1 MRCSHFRRLSFKASV
16 ALLTVA
22 VWLGGTAGSIRQSL
36 AQEKQPADEEPVK
49 PVEILPPPTDWER
62 LIYLPYKNLKQVF
75 EKEGAAVFMPY
86 AQFLKMWDKTRVA
99 ELRDPAKPP
108 VNAVIT
114 SIAYTG
120 RIAGDVAQIE
130 AALTVQV
137 LGRPWVELPIQF
149 GDAAIGKV
157 TSSDDKVLL
166 QATGNGT
173 YALLFPKAG
182 EHKVRLDLSVKVRTS
197 PDGRSIEIDCPAS
210 GITSFDLTVPA
221 EDQAVEITPQAVV
234 TPQAADD
241 KTTRIKA
248 NLGATK
254 KIAARW
260 RPRLSTAP
268 VMEVLTSVQNVLDMR
283 IADGLVHTHAKLTYQ
298 VLRGQ
303 VDQLQIAVPLEHRI
317 LDVTAVGLKSWKT
330 AKEEKAQVVTV
341 DLLGGEAKSIV
352 VEVFTERAVPEGAFD
367 LAGVDEEGVYRGVH
381 ALGEVRENGTIIVGQ
396 SSDLSLAV
404 QQQSG
409 LVRIEAGEVPETLRR
424 PENQFY
430 KYYTPK
436 FRLQV
441 AVKPVEPRLLV
452 EHRTQLVFRDDE
464 VQLLS
469 QLTYTVERAGVFEL
483 RFKLPENLKID
494 RVDCEPMKEFQTPEG
509 AGLLII
515 ALREKTLGNIGVTIS
530 GHRALDPAEKESR
543 PLPLVEPQSTA
554 RENGTITVYAPDSLE
569 IIADEKGV
577 QGAQPARPDA
587 SMPPQ
592 IGPAR
597 LAAAWSYTRHPEIP
611 VRTDR
616 KPTRLTAAVATTI
629 NVRQDLTEVVT
640 IINYAV
646 LFAGTDTFRFAVPD
660 ALAAEVQIES
670 ADPAGAPIKQK
681 SRADAAEEGWVAWTV
696 VMQRELTGRVP
707 IRVRYDLK
715 PEQKDKIAEIAIS
728 PLRVLDTPGKTD
740 AAPRIVPAAVSGE
753 IMVQKDRSL
762 SVSAKGTDLEPI
774 DVRELTLLPQEGNLA
789 YRYFKQPEKLADPFI
804 LELKAERHEIQ
815 EVVETVVAQALIEVV
830 VTEEKV
836 ATYRCRYRL
845 KTSERQRLPMEL
857 PKDVEILDT
866 FVAGKRVDLEKDT
879 VKPAAKVREAFTINV
894 ARATPSDEPFV
905 LALVF
910 RAPFVNPPLRGKAGP
925 MHLPFP
931 RLGGEAKQGHATV
944 AVQQL
949 RTAIWVPRE
958 YALVGTPKDFTAEQP
973 TRLDLLTGA
982 VGFTAST
989 VPLETWFGDT
999 SSGLFAFT
1007 PAGRAYTYGRL
1018 GAADAIDLSYWR
1030 TSWFTWWISGTLVV
1044 IALVL
1049 ARTSWENRL
1058 TIVLLVGF
1066 GAAMYALHD
1075 ADQTLNG
1082 LAAARWGIAAMLAYW
1097 FIHTLNRPKQQFV
1110 PQPVY
1115 SPADP
1120 AGAVW
1125 ALAAVTPP
1133 PDKSPAEP
1141 ARAPEGA
1148 TSSEPGAPAQEAS
1161 PPSAANQ
1168 SPEQGIVEVEDKKD
1182 EST

>member
-1 MRCSHFRRLSFKASV
+1 
-16 ALLTVA
+16 
-22 VWLGGTAGSIRQSL
+22 
-36 AQEKQPADEEPVK
+36 
-49 PVEILPPPTDWER
+49 
-62 LIYLPYKNLKQVF
+62 
-75 EKEGAAVFMPY
+75 
-86 AQFLKMWDKTRVA
+86 MWDKTHVGNA
-99 ELRDPAKPP
+99 RDPAKPP

-114 SIAYTG
+114 AAAYTG
-120 RIAGDVAQIE
+120 RITGDVAEIE

-157 TSSDDKVLL
+157 TSSDEKVLL

-182 EHKVRLDLSVKVRTS
+182 EHKVRLELSVKVRTS
-197 PDGRSIEIDCPAS
+197 PDGRSVELDCPPS
-210 GITSFDLTVPA
+210 GITSVDLTVPA

-234 TPQAADD
+234 TPQAVDN

-283 IADGLVHTHAKLTYQ
+283 IADGLVHTHARLMYQ

-303 VDQLQIAVPLEHRI
+303 VDQLQIAVPLDHRI
-317 LDVTAVGLKSWKT
+317 LDVTAVGLKSWKN
-330 AKEEKAQVVTV
+330 AKEDKSQVVTV
-341 DLLGGEAKSIV
+341 DLLGGESKSIV
-352 VEVFTERAVPEGAFD
+352 VEVFTERSVPEGAFD
-367 LAGVDEEGVYRGVH
+367 LAGLDDDGIYRGVH
-381 ALGEVRENGTIIVGQ
+381 ALGEVRENGVIVVGQ
-396 SSDLSLAV
+396 SADLSLAV

-409 LVRIEAGEVPETLRR
+409 LVRIEAAEVPEALRR
-424 PENQFY
+424 AENQFY

-464 VQLLS
+464 VQIVS
-469 QLTYTVERAGVFEL
+469 QLAYTVERAGVFEL

-509 AGLLII
+509 EGLLII
-515 ALREKTLGNIGVTIS
+515 ALREKTLGNIAVTIS
-530 GHRALDPAEKESR
+530 GHRALGAADKESH
-543 PLPLVEPQSTA
+543 PLPLIEPQETA

-577 QGAQPARPDA
+577 QGAQPTRPDA
-587 SMPPQ
+587 SVPPQ

-597 LAAAWSYTRHPEIP
+597 LAAAWSYTRRPEIP
-611 VRTDR
+611 VRTER

-629 NVRQDLTEVVT
+629 DVRQDLTEVVT

-646 LFAGTDTFRFAVPD
+646 LFAGTDTFRFAVPE
-660 ALAAEVQIES
+660 AVAAEVQVES
-670 ADPAGAPIKQK
+670 ADPASAPIKQK
-681 SRADAAEEGWVAWTV
+681 SRADSAEEGWVTWTV
-696 VMQRELTGRVP
+696 VMQREVTGRIP

-715 PEQKDKIAEIAIS
+715 PEQKDPKQKDKVAEIAVA
-728 PLRVLDTPGKTD
+728 PLRVLDSPGKTE
-740 AAPRIVPAAVSGE
+740 AAPPIVPAAISGE
-753 IMVQKDRSL
+753 IMVKKDRSL
-762 SVSAKGTDLEPI
+762 SVSAKGESFEPI

-789 YRYFKQPEKLADPFI
+789 YRYFKQPEKLSEAFV

-815 EVVETVVAQALIEVV
+815 EVVETVVAQAMVEIV
-830 VTEEKV
+830 VTEDKV

-866 FVAGKRVDLEKDT
+866 FVAGKRVDLEKDAA
-879 VKPAAKVREAFTINV
+879 KPAAKDREAFTINV
-894 ARATPSDEPFV
+894 ARSSPSDEPFV
-905 LALVF
+905 VALVF
-910 RAPFVNPPLRGKAGP
+910 RTPFVNPPLRGNGGP
-925 MHLPFP
+925 LHLPFP
-931 RLGGEAKQGHATV
+931 HLGGAAKQGHAAV

-949 RTAIWVPRE
+949 RTAIWVPKE
-958 YALVGTPKDFTAEQP
+958 YVLVGTPKDFTPEQP
-973 TRLDLLTGA
+973 TRLNLLTGA
-982 VGFTAST
+982 VGFTTST
-989 VPLETWFGDT
+989 AALETWFGDT
-999 SSGLFAFT
+999 SSPGAPGFAFT
-1007 PAGRAYTYGRL
+1007 PAGRAYSYGRL
-1018 GAADAIDLSYWR
+1018 GSADGISVSYWR
-1030 TSWFTWWISGTLVV
+1030 TSWVTWWISGTLLV

-1058 TIVLLVGF
+1058 TIVLVVAF
-1066 GAAMYALHD
+1066 AAAMYSLRD
-1075 ADQTLNG
+1075 ADQIMNG
-1082 LAAARWGIAAMLAYW
+1082 LSAARWGIAAMLAYW
-1097 FIHTLNRPKQQFV
+1097 LIHALNRPKHVAQ

-1115 SPADP
+1115 YAPTDP
-1120 AGAVW
+1120 TAAVW

-1133 PDKSPAEP
+1133 PSAAPAESAHAP
-1141 ARAPEGA
+1141 QSTPPEG
-1148 TSSEPGAPAQEAS
+1148 TS
-1161 PPSAANQ
+1161 PPVQEVTPPPAANPPTEQ
-1168 SPEQGIVEVEDKKD
+1168 SIFEPDDKPGEPK
-1182 EST
+1182 